1 MRRVTVRALF
11 SLLLGISAASATLV
25 ASSGT
30 ANAQGVDEGRQ
41 RFTRGLELYK
51 EGNFHAALAE
61 FRAAY
66 GAAPSFRLQY
76 NLGQTLYQLQDY
88 AGAVRAFEQ
97 YLSEGGDKVE
107 AERKKEVE
115 GELTK
120 LRQRVA
126 KLTFLVNVPNAE
138 VSIDDEPRGQASKP
152 ILVSAGRRHISVTA
166 SNYQTETR
174 VLDLAGAQQLEIKF
188 ELKPLGGVSAGG
200 GGPVGPETPHT
211 RPKSRTPFFI
221 GLAATGVL
229 AGGTAVFAIV
239 ASGKHSDYDAAL
251 GTPNVSKATIEDAR
265 SSTKTMSLVAD
276 VFAGATILAG
286 GLTVM
291 AYVLTS
297 GDEPITT
304 GKVAPPKLTAKPVF
318 GPGSLGVVGT
328 F

>member
-1 MRRVTVRALF
+1 MKRATVRALF
-11 SLLLGISAASATLV
+11 SLCLGLSAATSTCVLAPRSAH
-25 ASSGT
+25 AEGM
-30 ANAQGVDEGRQ
+30 DEGRQ

-66 GAAPSFRLQY
+66 AAAPSFRLQY

-107 AERKKEVE
+107 ADRRKEVD
-115 GELTK
+115 GELAK

-126 KLTFLVNVPNAE
+126 KLTFVVNVPNAE
-138 VSIDDEPRGQASKP
+138 VTIDDEPRGPASKP
-152 ILVSAGRRHISVTA
+152 ILVSAGRRHISVTS

-174 VLDLAGAQQLEIKF
+174 VLDLAGAQQIELKF
-188 ELKPLGGVSAGG
+188 ELKPVGGAVAGG
-200 GGPVGPETPHT
+200 TLPAGPEAPQT
-211 RPKSRTPFFI
+211 RPKSRAPFYI
-221 GLAATGVL
+221 GLTATGLL

-239 ASGKHSDYDAAL
+239 TSGKHSDYESAI

-265 SSTKTMSLVAD
+265 SSTKTMALVAD
-276 VFAGATILAG
+276 VFAGATIVSA

-291 AYVLTS
+291 AFVLTS
-297 GDEPITT
+297 GDESTKAAT
-304 GKVAPPKLTAKPVF
+304 HVMPKLTAKPMI
-318 GPGSLGVVGT
+318 GPGSVGLVGT